1 MGMWT
6 HFEGKIVLHNVEHVS
21 INKAFKEFF
30 DGHEATIHSYQP
42 PLGHAVHQ
50 RVTEVSINIEEELE
64 DSLQMFEKFLDHI
77 KKMCDYPK
85 LMQVYI
91 NVEGRIVR

>member
-6 HFEGKIVLHNVEHVS
+6 HFEGKIVLHNTEHVS
-21 INKAFKEFF
+21 IKKAFEEFF

-42 PLGHAVHQ
+42 PLGNGVNQ
-50 RVTEVSINIEEELE
+50 RVTEVSINIEEELS
-64 DSLQMFEKFLDHI
+64 DSLQMFDNFLDHI

-85 LMQVYI
+85 HMQVDV
-91 NVEGRIVR
+91 NVEGRVVR